1 MRGTVPNFD
10 SNRYLDSGGYMF
22 LNALNNTFLSR
33 ALNHY
38 KILVP
43 VFLMISVTGHAQ
55 LFTRITDGDV
65 VSDGGH
71 SIGCSWADFDND
83 GDLDLYVTNGIVSGF
98 ENNYIYENDGAG
110 NFNGVINSLTVLD
123 NQFSES
129 SSWGDFNND
138 GWIDLFVGNS
148 HWGGSAYN
156 DFLFLNL
163 PNDDFV
169 KITEGQIVNTQADSR
184 SISWGDYDNDGFID
198 IFIANESGVNYL
210 YHNEQDSTFSR
221 ISAGEITSDNFSSA
235 GCAWA
240 DYDLDGDIDLFVA
253 NQGNQNNNLYRN
265 DGQGVFTSQTS
276 SVLANDHGNSI
287 GCSWG
292 DYNND
297 GYPDLFVANYS
308 NQHNFLYE
316 NNGAGTFT
324 KITAGD
330 IVQDNGDTFGS
341 SWGDYDNDGHLDLFA
356 SNLNNQ
362 NNFLYHN
369 NGNGLFT
376 KVDNDTVVTSLG
388 QSEGSAW
395 ADYDND
401 GDLDLFV
408 VNFEGQNN
416 FLFNNDGNGNNW
428 INIKC
433 NGIVSNASGIGTKV
447 QIKISS
453 GWQYREL
460 SGQTGYQSQNSLNVE
475 FGLGSSSTIDTIRV
489 IWNSGSVDIHTN
501 VPANNFYKSTEG
513 SGLTLTSANE
523 PPSAIPL
530 DLVLKQNYPNPFN
543 PTTSIKYQIPELNFI
558 TLKVY
563 DALGNEI
570 ITLINEEKPAGSY
583 EVEFDATALPSG
595 IYFYRLQAGSFVG
608 TKKMVLMK

>member
-1 MRGTVPNFD
+1 
-10 SNRYLDSGGYMF
+10 MF
-22 LNALNNTFLSR
+22 LNALVNTFLSSSPIR
-33 ALNHY
+33 F

-43 VFLMISVTGHAQ
+43 VLLMISVTGYAQ
-55 LFTRITDGDV
+55 IFTLVTDSDV

-71 SIGCSWADFDND
+71 SIGCSWVDFDND
-83 GDLDLYVTNGIVSGF
+83 GDLDLYVTNGIVNGF
-98 ENNYIYENDGAG
+98 ENNFLYENDGTG
-110 NFNGVINSLTVLD
+110 NFTGLTNSLTVLD
-123 NQFSES
+123 KQFSES

-148 HWGGSAYN
+148 HWGGSAYK

-163 PNDDFV
+163 PNEDFV

-184 SISWGDYDNDGFID
+184 SIAWGDYDNDGFID

-221 ISAGEITSDNFSSA
+221 ISAGDITSDNFSSA
-235 GCAWA
+235 GCAWT
-240 DYDLDGDIDLFVA
+240 DFDLDGDLDLFVA
-253 NQGNQNNNLYRN
+253 NQGNQKNNLYRN
-265 DGQGVFTSQTS
+265 DGQGVFTSQTG
-276 SVLANDHGNSI
+276 SVLANDNGNSI

-308 NQHNFLYE
+308 NQNNFLYE
-316 NNGAGTFT
+316 NNGDGTFT

-330 IVQDNGDTFGS
+330 IVQDNGNTFGS
-341 SWGDYDNDGHLDLFA
+341 SWSDYDNDGYLDLFA

-369 NGNGLFT
+369 NGNGSFT
-376 KVDNDTVVTSLG
+376 KVDNDIVVTSLG
-388 QSEGSAW
+388 QSEGAAW

-433 NGIVSNASGIGTKV
+433 KGVVSNASCIGTKV
-447 QIKISS
+447 QIKTSS

-475 FGLGSSSTIDTIRV
+475 FGLGSAITIDSLLV
-489 IWNSGSVDIHTN
+489 IWSSGTVDIHTN
-501 VPANNFYKSTEG
+501 VPANNFYIITEG
-513 SGLTLTSANE
+513 SGIILTSVNE
-523 PPSAIPL
+523 PQSAMPL
-530 DLVLKQNYPNPFN
+530 DPVLKQNYPNPFN
-543 PTTSIKYQIPELNFI
+543 PRTSIQYSLNNLQFVS
-558 TLKVY
+558 LKVY
-563 DALGNEI
+563 DVLGNEI
-570 ITLINEEKPAGSY
+570 STLVNEEKPAGNYVIDFNGSI
-583 EVEFDATALPSG
+583 LSSG
-595 IYFYRLQAGSFVG
+595 VYFYRMQAGSFSD
-608 TKKMVLMK
+608 TKKFILMK

>member
-1 MRGTVPNFD
+1 ML
-10 SNRYLDSGGYMF
+10 SNVLINKFFSRPINWFKF
-22 LNALNNTFLSR
+22 LLL
-33 ALNHY
+33 
-38 KILVP
+38 
-43 VFLMISVTGHAQ
+43 VFLVISFTGHAQ
-55 LFTRITDGDV
+55 IFTRITDGDA

-83 GDLDLYVTNGIVSGF
+83 GDLDLYITNGIVSGF
-98 ENNYIYENDGAG
+98 ENNFLYENDGAG
-110 NFNGVINSLTVLD
+110 NFTKLINSQSVID

-129 SSWGDFNND
+129 SSWGDSNND
-138 GWIDLFVGNS
+138 GWIDLFIGNS

-169 KITEGQIVNTQADSR
+169 KVSEGQIVNTQADSR
-184 SISWGDYDNDGFID
+184 SLAWGDYDNDGFID

-210 YHNEQDSTFSR
+210 YHNEQDSTFSS
-221 ISAGEITSDNFSSA
+221 ISAGEITSDNFVSA

-240 DYDLDGDIDLFVA
+240 DYDLDGDLDLFVA
-253 NQGNQNNNLYRN
+253 NQSNQNNNLYRN
-265 DGQGVFTSQTS
+265 DGQGVFTTQTG
-276 SVLANDHGNSI
+276 SVLANDNGNSI

-316 NNGAGTFT
+316 NNGDGTFT
-324 KITAGD
+324 KITTGE
-330 IVQDNGDTFGS
+330 IVQDGGNTFGS
-341 SWGDYDNDGHLDLFA
+341 CWGDYDNDGYLDLFA

-369 NGNGLFT
+369 NGNGSFT
-376 KVDNDTVVTSLG
+376 KVDNDTVVTSGG

-401 GDLDLFV
+401 GDLDLSV

-416 FLFNNDGNGNNW
+416 FLFNNDGNNNHW

-433 NGIVSNASGIGTKV
+433 KGIVSNASGIGTKV
-447 QIKISS
+447 HIKTSF

-460 SGQTGYQSQNSLNVE
+460 SGQTGYQSQNSLNAE
-475 FGLGSSSTIDTIRV
+475 FGIGSVSTIDTLRV
-489 IWNSGSVDIHTN
+489 IWNSGLIDNHTD
-501 VPANNFYKSTEG
+501 VPVNNFYIATEG
-513 SGLTLTSANE
+513 SGLTLTSVE
-523 PPSAIPL
+523 ELPSTTPSDPI
-530 DLVLKQNYPNPFN
+530 LKQNFPNPFN
-543 PTTSIKYQIPELNFI
+543 PRTSIQYTLSKFQFVN
-558 TLKVY
+558 LKVY
-563 DALGNEI
+563 DTLGNEI
-570 ITLINEEKPAGSY
+570 TTLVNEEKPAGSY
-583 EVEFDATALPSG
+583 VVEINAVGLSNG
-595 IYFYRLQAGSFVG
+595 VYFYSLRAGNNMK